1 MAKNE
6 SSKSKAELYR
16 EERKARIAK
25 AAKQNAKSIEKRT
38 TAVGI
43 IKKAVAIILA
53 VAIVGFAGFK
63 IVESTGIIDRAST
76 ALKVGDTKVSVAEFN
91 YYYSM
96 AYNEI
101 ANQAAQYE
109 QQFGSN
115 VLGFDTNVPPDEQNS
130 TQKDEDGNALKWSE
144 VIKQRAVAIA
154 QQTVGYYNEALE
166 AKIELTEDQQAE
178 INETVENYRT
188 QAAQSNYSLNAFL
201 KTYFG
206 AGFNEKTFVKQLEME
221 ILASS
226 FTEAKQKEVNDS
238 ITDDVITAEY
248 NANKKLYDY
257 ADIRYYTV
265 SFKTLTKNEG
275 ETDEALKARQKEA
288 NDKLIAE
295 AKAVMAKATD
305 EKAFIAAVKE
315 YNKSE
320 TDTTK
325 KLTAASYESLKSAI
339 TEAGADWVFE
349 AGRAAGNVNVFTG
362 ETSANIVYILAPAH
376 SGNSV
381 TVRHCLVDF
390 AAADENNVTE
400 NEKKQAHKKA
410 TELLN
415 GLGKEFTSED
425 FGKMA
430 EKNTADTASAAT
442 GGLYEN
448 IRITDNYVE
457 NFENWCFDSTR
468 KAGDTGIVETEYGYH
483 IMYFVSDNTDDLDW
497 KASIKAQKS
506 NDELTNYQEDLF
518 KEDGKNA
525 ITENEKWTNKVSDDY
540 CDTLRKNLAYS
551 QMYS

>member
-506 NDELTNYQEDLF
+506 NDELTSFQEDLF

>member
-288 NDKLIAE
+288 NDKLIVE